1 MSSFL
6 PAFSYSFLACVILFL
21 PFCLFY
27 SSNSFLFILCFPTPL
42 SPSFVLYFSR
52 CHLLQLLSIF
62 LILSICYS
70 LTLVATLSYTF
81 LAPLLFLS
89 VYLSPSL
96 FPSSRRSFRFS
107 SVSLSSSPSAL
118 LRYLLLLVLLVLLLV
133 LLLLFSLPVRLSPC
147 RVLDLRLCSFR
158 PPMSFADPRTGVAY
172 IRTCKFDPTTIVIRC
187 LHNNH
192 VSLCH
197 LQLKIHYTVQPL
209 HMMTGYAIGPLY
221 TAAVVLSSKRL
232 WMEVLNSK
240 DYRSSRAPVKSHV
253 AHETE
258 LTSRPDL

>member
-70 LTLVATLSYTF
+70 LTLVSTLSYTF

-96 FPSSRRSFRFS
+96 FPSSRRSFCFS
-107 SVSLSSSPSAL
+107 FLFPFRASAL
-118 LRYLLLLVLLVLLLV
+118 PSPPRPPPRP
-133 LLLLFSLPVRLSPC
+133 FPRPPPRPPPPVLSPC
-147 RVLDLRLCSFR
+147 Q
-158 PPMSFADPRTGVAY
+158 A
-172 IRTCKFDPTTIVIRC
+172 I
-187 LHNNH
+187 
-192 VSLCH
+192 SL
-197 LQLKIHYTVQPL
+197 
-209 HMMTGYAIGPLY
+209 
-221 TAAVVLSSKRL
+221 
-232 WMEVLNSK
+232 
-240 DYRSSRAPVKSHV
+240 
-253 AHETE
+253 
-258 LTSRPDL
+258 SRP